1 MEILRR
7 HVDTVLMEFDGV
19 LAETAGAREHALL
32 SVLLEDGITL
42 QPEAYRD
49 RCVGLPTPDAVRLA
63 LAHAGVTVDETG
75 VELLA
80 LRIDRAFTAQ
90 VSKGVVLVQGAREA
104 IERLSSRARVGI
116 VTRANRRDVEF
127 VLSLAQIEAHVAC
140 VIGAEDV
147 YPGKPAPAPFQAAIR
162 RLERRRPIPADG
174 IVVALEDALA
184 GIRAAR
190 AAGLRCIAVGAL
202 EAHIA
207 LEADA
212 LIPTLT
218 GLDLATIERLV
229 ARDGEQFA

>member
-1 MEILRR
+1 MSRR
-7 HVDTVLMEFDGV
+7 HIDTVLMEFDGV

-42 QPEAYRD
+42 PVAEYRD
-49 RCVGLPTPDAVRLA
+49 RCLGLPTPDAVRYA
-63 LAHAGVTVDETG
+63 LAHAGVALDETG

-80 LRIDRAFTAQ
+80 LRIDRAFTAH
-90 VSKGVVLVQGAREA
+90 VSKGVLLVDGAREA
-104 IERLSSRARVGI
+104 IERLSSRVRVGI

-127 VLSLAQIEAHVAC
+127 VLSLAQIDAHVAC
-140 VIGAEDV
+140 IIGAEDV
-147 YPGKPAPAPFQAAIR
+147 YPGKPAATPYQAALR
-162 RLERRRPIPADG
+162 RLERRRPIPEEG
-174 IVVALEDALA
+174 IVVALEDALV

-190 AAGLRCIAVGAL
+190 AAGLRCIAVGPL
-202 EAHIA
+202 DAHIA

-212 LIPTLT
+212 LIPALT